1 MKTNYNDELQRC
13 LDEDLN
19 DEEMRIL
26 FSQMAQDAELR
37 KDFRGLMALKFEFH
51 RLHDERNMVTT
62 KPVKRESMMMGTI
75 IGRRLS
81 ITVPALA
88 AVILMAVLGTYSLI
102 QQSRGNVFEE
112 RYVYMMEMPAYV
124 VQSST
129 MQTKNN

>member
-26 FSQMAQDAELR
+26 FSQMAQDTELR

-51 RLHDERNMVTT
+51 RLNDERNTVTS
-62 KPVKRESMMMGTI
+62 KPVKRESMMMGRI

-81 ITVPALA
+81 ISVPALA
-88 AVILMAVLGTYSLI
+88 AVILMAVIGTYSLMR
-102 QQSRGNVFEE
+102 QSREKVFED
-112 RYVYMMEMPAYV
+112 RYVYVMEMPAYI
-124 VQSST
+124 VQSSYT
-129 MQTKNN
+129 QTKNN